1 MMLTD
6 RVRAAAQEDQLP
18 CAVAHRLAGEWGVTP
33 AELGAAANAAG
44 VRITRCQMGFF
55 GYAPQKGMP
64 GYRVV
69 RPAGHVP
76 EELAAEVRAA
86 LVNGRLPCRTAW
98 ELAHRHSLSYRQ
110 MGDVVEALGVKVK
123 PCQLGCF

>member
-1 MMLTD
+1 MDLKD
-6 RVRAAAQEDQLP
+6 RVQAAARDGQLP

-33 AELGAAANAAG
+33 EELGAAADAAG

-55 GYAPQKGMP
+55 GYAPRKGLP
-64 GYRVV
+64 GYSVV
-69 RPAGHVP
+69 RPAEHVP
-76 EELAAEVRAA
+76 DELAAEVRAA

-98 ELAHRHSLSYRQ
+98 ALARRHGLNYRQ
-110 MGDVVEALGVKVK
+110 MGDAVEALGIKVK